1 MTEKER
7 LIELIIEIENILL
20 EAYPYTTDSFR
31 INETAEHLLANG
43 IIVAPTPMSDWLRE
57 ELIFHINKRCEQDGG

>member
-20 EAYPYTTDSFR
+20 ETYPYTTDSFR

-43 IIVAPTPMSDWLRE
+43 IIVAPTPMSDWLR
-57 ELIFHINKRCEQDGG
+57 